1 MGLLGVLWVG
11 VGEVGGRRMK
21 EQDHNAEAKRPGS
34 EQTRAWLGD
43 SVICYGLYGLRASS
57 DRQTAGLAGHP
68 LAHTAARSALHCF
81 SLGLAAA
88 PSALRS
94 CRPASGH
101 GECGRAAQF
110 PTQRPTQTGPR
121 RPHWPHRPHARQPA
135 STGQPAQPDTPEQS
149 KPGTGAG
156 QQPAS
161 APPSSLAAQQAPA
174 EASRSRAAAR
184 ADGGAPRATELA
196 RSVQPGRRAASDGWE

>member
-1 MGLLGVLWVG
+1 MLKRNGQARS
-11 VGEVGGRRMK
+11 RRAHGWAT
-21 EQDHNAEAKRPGS
+21 QLFA
-34 EQTRAWLGD
+34 TD
-43 SVICYGLYGLRASS
+43 STDYGLPAT
-57 DRQTAGLAGHP
+57 DRQLDSRAILLHTRLPAQHCTAFL
-68 LAHTAARSALHCF
+68 SAF
-81 SLGLAAA
+81 AAA